1 MASELWRMDAV
12 DQARLIRTGRASA
25 REAVASSLARLE
37 AVNPQI
43 NAVVQFMAEEALA
56 AADAADAKQARGEA
70 LPPLHGVPVTIKVN
84 VDQVGYATTNG
95 VVAFKDAV
103 AKEDAPVVANLRAAG
118 GIIIG
123 RTNLPAFSMRVFS
136 DNALHGRTLN
146 PLDPTVSAGGSSGGA
161 GAATATGIGAIAHG
175 NDIGGSVRIPAM
187 YNGVVG
193 LRPSLG
199 RVAAFNPSQQ
209 VARPFG
215 SQMMAVQGPHT
226 RTVRDCRVA
235 LAAMAKGD
243 PRDTRWVDAPLEG
256 PALPKRVALVV
267 ENPGGTLHPAQAEA
281 VRTAGKHLA
290 AAGYEVE
297 EVSPPNLNDI
307 VECWMAIGANELFPA
322 LLPRMRQLGDPDG
335 IASMETWNQLVPPSG
350 MARFLQAIAE
360 RDLFIW
366 RWLEFMQTRPLV
378 VLPTMGSLAPVHG
391 LDTTLEG
398 QRQVLD
404 QIRVSLIAP
413 VLGLPSL
420 AVPVGR
426 AGRLRPGVQ
435 IMAPRF
441 REDLCLEAGEVIEA
455 AEGVVVPV
463 EPFRG

>member
-1 MASELWRMDAV
+1 MASELWQLDAV

-56 AADAADAKQARGEA
+56 AADAADTKQARGEA

-84 VDQVGYATTNG
+84 TDQVGYATTNG

-226 RTVRDCRVA
+226 RSVRDCRVA

-360 RDLFIW
+360 RDLFLW

-378 VLPTMGSLAPVHG
+378 VLPTMGNLAPVHG

-398 QRQVLD
+398 QKQVLD

-420 AVPVGR
+420 AVPVGW

-463 EPFRG
+463 EPFAG

>member
-1 MASELWRMDAV
+1 MSEIWQLDAT
-12 DQARLIRTGRASA
+12 DQARLIRTGRATARDAVSSA
-25 REAVASSLARLE
+25 LARLE

-56 AADAADAKQARGEA
+56 AADAADARQARGEV
-70 LPPLHGVPVTIKVN
+70 LPPLHGVPVTVKVN
-84 VDQVGYATTNG
+84 TDQVGYATTNG
-95 VVAFKDAV
+95 IVAFKDAV

-118 GIIIG
+118 GIIVG
-123 RTNLPAFSMRVFS
+123 RTNLPAFSMRIFS

-161 GAATATGIGAIAHG
+161 GASVAVGIGAIAHG

-199 RVAAFNPSQQ
+199 RVPAFNPSQQ

-226 RTVRDCRVA
+226 RTVRDCRLA
-235 LAAMAKGD
+235 LAALAVGD
-243 PRDTRWVDAPLEG
+243 PRDTRWVDTPLVG
-256 PALPKRVALVV
+256 PPAPKRVALVV
-267 ENPGGTLHPAQAEA
+267 DNPGGTLHPAQAEA
-281 VRTAGKHLA
+281 VRIAGRHLA

-297 EVSPPNLNDI
+297 EVSPPDLDAIVQCWFDI
-307 VECWMAIGANELFPA
+307 GSNELFPA
-322 LLPRMRQLGDPDG
+322 LLPRMRQLGDPMA
-335 IASMETWNQLVPPSG
+335 IASMELWNELVPPSG
-350 MARFLQAIAE
+350 FEAFLRAIAN
-360 RDLFIW
+360 RDLYIW

-378 VLPTMGSLAPVHG
+378 VLPTMGSLAPVHD
-391 LDTTLEG
+391 LDTTMAG
-398 QRQVLD
+398 QREVLD
-404 QIRVSLIAP
+404 QIRVSLISP

-420 AVPVGR
+420 AVPVGWH
-426 AGRLRPGVQ
+426 GRLRPGVQ

-441 REDLCLEAGEVIEA
+441 REDLCLAAGEVIEA
-455 AEGVVVPV
+455 AEGVVSPV
-463 EPFRG
+463 DPFRG

>member
-1 MASELWRMDAV
+1 MASELWQLDAV

-25 REAVASSLARLE
+25 REAVQSALGRLE
-37 AVNPQI
+37 AVNPYL

-56 AADAADAKQARGEA
+56 AADAADVKRARGEV

-161 GAATATGIGAIAHG
+161 GSSVAAGIGAIAHG

-215 SQMMAVQGPHT
+215 SQMMAVQGPHA
-226 RTVRDCRVA
+226 RSVRDCRVA

-281 VRTAGKHLA
+281 VRMAGRHLA

-307 VECWMAIGANELFPA
+307 VECWLALGANELFPA
-322 LLPRMRQLGDPDG
+322 LLPRMRQLGDPDA
-335 IASMETWNQLVPPSG
+335 IASMETWNQLVPASG

-378 VLPTMGSLAPVHG
+378 ILPTMGSLAPVHN

-398 QRQVLD
+398 QKQVLD
-404 QIRVSLIAP
+404 QIRVSLVAP

-420 AVPVGR
+420 AVPVGW

-441 REDLCLEAGEVIEA
+441 REDLCLAAGEVIEA
-455 AEGVVVPV
+455 AEGVVAPV

>member
-1 MASELWRMDAV
+1 VAEFWELDAT

-25 REAVASSLARLE
+25 REAVSSALARLE

-56 AADAADAKQARGEA
+56 AADAADAKRARGEA
-70 LPPLHGVPVTIKVN
+70 LPPLHGVPVTVKVN

-95 VVAFKDAV
+95 IVAFKDAV

-118 GIIIG
+118 GIIVG
-123 RTNLPAFSMRVFS
+123 RTNLPAFSMRIFS

-161 GAATATGIGAIAHG
+161 GASVAVGIGAIAHG

-199 RVAAFNPSQQ
+199 RVPAFNPSQQ

-226 RTVRDCRVA
+226 RTVRDCRLA
-235 LAAMAKGD
+235 LAAMAAGD

-256 PALPKRVALVV
+256 PAAPKRVALVV
-267 ENPGGTLHPAQAEA
+267 DNPGGTLHPAQAEA
-281 VRTAGKHLA
+281 VRTAGRHLA

-297 EVSPPNLNDI
+297 EVSPPDLEAI
-307 VECWMAIGANELFPA
+307 VQCWMDIGSNELFPA
-322 LLPRMRQLGDPDG
+322 LLPRMRQLGDPMA
-335 IASMETWNQLVPPSG
+335 IASMELWNEIVPPSG
-350 MARFLQAIAE
+350 FEAFLRAIAN
-360 RDLFIW
+360 RDLYIW
-366 RWLEFMQTRPLV
+366 KWLEFMQDRPLV
-378 VLPTMGSLAPVHG
+378 VLPTMGSLAPVHD
-391 LDTTLEG
+391 LDTTREG
-398 QRQVLD
+398 QMQVLD

-420 AVPVGR
+420 AVPVGWH
-426 AGRLRPGVQ
+426 GRLRPGVQ

-441 REDLCLEAGEVIEA
+441 REDLCLDAGEVIEA
-455 AEGVVVPV
+455 AEGIVSPV
-463 EPFRG
+463 DPFRG

>member
-281 VRTAGKHLA
+281 VRTAGRHLA

>member
-25 REAVASSLARLE
+25 REAVASSLARLD
-37 AVNPQI
+37 AVNPYL

-56 AADAADAKQARGEA
+56 AADAADAKQARGEV

-146 PLDPTVSAGGSSGGA
+146 PLDPAVSAGGSSGGA
-161 GAATATGIGAIAHG
+161 GSSVATGIGAIAHG

-226 RTVRDCRVA
+226 RSVRDCRVA

-378 VLPTMGSLAPVHG
+378 ILPTMGSLAPVHG

-398 QRQVLD
+398 QKQVLD

-420 AVPVGR
+420 AVPVGW

-441 REDLCLEAGEVIEA
+441 REDLCLAAGEVIEA

>member
-25 REAVASSLARLE
+25 REAVASSLARLD
-37 AVNPQI
+37 AVNPYL

-56 AADAADAKQARGEA
+56 AADAADAKQARGEV

-146 PLDPTVSAGGSSGGA
+146 PLDPAVSAGGSSGGA
-161 GAATATGIGAIAHG
+161 GSSVATGIGAIAHG

-226 RTVRDCRVA
+226 RSVRDCRVA

-378 VLPTMGSLAPVHG
+378 ILPTMGSLAPVHG

-398 QRQVLD
+398 QKQVLD

-420 AVPVGR
+420 AVPVGW

>member
-1 MASELWRMDAV
+1 MANELWRLDAT

-25 REAVASSLARLE
+25 REAVQSSLDRLDE
-37 AVNPQI
+37 VNPYL
-43 NAVVQFMAEEALA
+43 NAVIQQMAGEALA
-56 AADAADAKQARGEA
+56 AADAADVKQRRGDE

-95 VVAFKDAV
+95 VVAFKNAI
-103 AKEDAPVVANLRAAG
+103 AGEDAPVVANLRAAG

-123 RTNLPAFSMRVFS
+123 RTNLPPFSMRAFS

-146 PLDPTVSAGGSSGGA
+146 PLDPTVSPGGSSGGA
-161 GAATATGIGAIAHG
+161 GASVATGIGAIAHG
-175 NDIGGSVRIPAM
+175 NDIAGSVRIPAM
-187 YNGVVG
+187 YNGVIA

-199 RVAAFNPSQQ
+199 RVPAFNPSQE

-215 SQMMAVQGPHT
+215 AQMMAVQGPHT
-226 RTVRDCRVA
+226 RTIRDCR
-235 LAAMAKGD
+235 LAFTAMAKGD
-243 PRDTRWVDAPLEG
+243 ARDSRWVDVPLAG

-290 AAGYEVE
+290 AAGYDVE
-297 EVSPPNLNDI
+297 EVSPPDLNDI
-307 VECWMAIGANELFPA
+307 IQCWLDIGANELFPA
-322 LLPRMRQLGDPDG
+322 LLPRMRELGDPAG
-335 IASMETWNQLVPPSG
+335 IASMELWNQLVPPTG
-350 MARFLQAIAE
+350 IEAFLKAIAH
-360 RDLFIW
+360 RDLYIW

-378 VLPTMGSLAPVHG
+378 VLPTMGSLAPVHD

-426 AGRLRPGVQ
+426 HGRLRPGVQ

-441 REDLCLEAGEVIEA
+441 REDLCLAAGEVIEA
-455 AEGVVVPV
+455 AEGIVVAIDPV
-463 EPFRG
+463 RV

>member
-1 MASELWRMDAV
+1 MNNELWRLDAT

-25 REAVASSLARLE
+25 REAVQSSLARLDE
-37 AVNPQI
+37 VNPYL
-43 NAVVQFMAEEALA
+43 NAVIQQMAGEALA
-56 AADAADAKQARGEA
+56 AADAADIKQARGHA
-70 LPPLHGVPVTIKVN
+70 LPPLHGVPMTVKVN

-95 VVAFKDAV
+95 IVAFKDAI
-103 AKEDAPVVANLRAAG
+103 AREDAPVVANMRAAG

-123 RTNLPAFSMRVFS
+123 RTNLPAFSMRAFS

-161 GAATATGIGAIAHG
+161 GSSVAVGIGAIAHG

-187 YNGVVG
+187 YNGVIA

-199 RVAAFNPSQQ
+199 RVPAFNPSQQ

-215 SQMMAVQGPHT
+215 VQMMSVQGPHV
-226 RTVRDCRVA
+226 RSVRDCRLA

-243 PRDTRWVDAPLEG
+243 PRDTRWVDTPLEG
-256 PALPKRVALVV
+256 APVPKRVALVV

-281 VRTAGKHLA
+281 VRMAGRHLA
-290 AAGYEVE
+290 AAGYDVE
-297 EVSPPNLNDI
+297 EVSPPDLNDI
-307 VECWMAIGANELFPA
+307 VECWLDIGSNELFPA
-322 LLPRMRQLGDPDG
+322 LLPRMRQLGDEKA
-335 IASMETWNQLVPPSG
+335 IASMELWNQLVPPTG
-350 MARFLQAIAE
+350 MEAFLRAIAN
-360 RDLFIW
+360 RDLYIW

-378 VLPTMGSLAPVHG
+378 VLPTMGSLAPVHD

-426 AGRLRPGVQ
+426 HGRLRPGVQ

-441 REDLCLEAGEVIEA
+441 REDLCLAAGEVIEA
-455 AEGVVVPV
+455 AEGIVTPV
-463 EPFRG
+463 DPVKA

>member
-37 AVNPQI
+37 EVNPYL

-56 AADAADAKQARGEA
+56 AADAADAKQARGEV

-161 GAATATGIGAIAHG
+161 GSSVATGIGAIAHG

-226 RTVRDCRVA
+226 RSVRDCRVA

-281 VRTAGKHLA
+281 VRTAGRHLA

-398 QRQVLD
+398 QKQVLD

-420 AVPVGR
+420 AVPVGW

>member
-1 MASELWRMDAV
+1 MTSELWRLDAT

-25 REAVASSLARLE
+25 REVVQSSLGRLD
-37 AVNPQI
+37 AVNPYL
-43 NAVVQFMAEEALA
+43 NAVVQQMAEEALA
-56 AADAADAKQARGEA
+56 AADAADAKRARGDE
-70 LPPLHGVPVTIKVN
+70 LPALHGVPVTIKVN

-118 GIIIG
+118 AVIIG

-146 PLDPTVSAGGSSGGA
+146 PRDPTVSAGGSSGGA
-161 GAATATGIGAIAHG
+161 GSSVASGIGAIAHG

-199 RVAAFNPSQQ
+199 RVPAFNPSQP

-215 SQMMAVQGPHT
+215 AQMMSVQGPHT
-226 RTVRDCRVA
+226 RTVRDCRLA
-235 LAAMAKGD
+235 LAAMARGD
-243 PRDTRWVDAPLEG
+243 ARDTRWVDVPLQG
-256 PALPKRVALVV
+256 RAVPKRVALVV
-267 ENPGGTLHPAQAEA
+267 GNPGGTLHPAQAAA
-281 VRTAGKHLA
+281 VRMAGQHLA
-290 AAGYEVE
+290 AAGYDVE
-297 EVSPPNLNDI
+297 EVSPPDLNDI
-307 VECWMAIGANELFPA
+307 VECWLAIGANELFPA
-322 LLPRMRQLGDPDG
+322 LLPRMRQLGDAGG
-335 IASMETWNQLVPPSG
+335 IASMELWNQLVPPSG
-350 MARFLQAIAE
+350 IDAFLAAIAN
-360 RDLFIW
+360 RDLYIW
-366 RWLEFMQTRPLV
+366 RWLEFMQARPLV
-378 VLPTMGSLAPVHG
+378 VLPTMGSLAPVHD
-391 LDTTLEG
+391 LDITLDG

-420 AVPVGR
+420 AVPVGWH
-426 AGRLRPGVQ
+426 GRLRPGVQ

-441 REDLCLEAGEVIEA
+441 REDLCLAAGEVIEA
-455 AEGVVVPV
+455 AEGIVTPIDPV
-463 EPFRG
+463 KD

>member
-25 REAVASSLARLE
+25 REAVQSALGRLE
-37 AVNPQI
+37 AVNPYL

-56 AADAADAKQARGEA
+56 AADAADTKRARGEV

-146 PLDPTVSAGGSSGGA
+146 PLDPAVSAGGSSGGA
-161 GAATATGIGAIAHG
+161 GSSVAAGVGAIAHG

-215 SQMMAVQGPHT
+215 SQMMAVQGPHA

-281 VRTAGKHLA
+281 VRAAGRHLA

-307 VECWMAIGANELFPA
+307 VECWLALGANELFPA

-378 VLPTMGSLAPVHG
+378 VLPTMGSLAPVHN

-398 QRQVLD
+398 QKQVLD

-420 AVPVGR
+420 AVPVGW

-455 AEGVVVPV
+455 AEGVVAPV